1 MITGGTSI
9 TWMLQVIRAI
19 MRDLDDTVCQLL
31 FANQT
36 KKDILL
42 QPELQKQTFHLLQ
55 ALVHCGQS
63 P

>member
-9 TWMLQVIRAI
+9 TWMLQVIHAI

-42 QPELQKQTFHLLQ
+42 QPVLEERTFHLLQ
-55 ALVHCGQS
+55 ALVHGRQS